1 MFYSPISFTYCQFKI
16 ILLWGPRGPQHFF
29 VRLCSS
35 LTFLC
40 GTCDVNQ
47 GARVVKALTEKWL
60 RSGQNIVSDNFFTSV
75 PLAEDMF
82 AQNMTLVGTI
92 RKNKA
97 DVPAKMTTAQGREER
112 SSTYGFCDNLT
123 LVSYVPKK
131 GKVVTLLSSMHH
143 DTRVEG
149 DDKKPHIIQ
158 HYNACKGG
166 VDVMDK
172 LATTYSCRR
181 KINRWPM
188 TLYFNTVDVSCIAA
202 LVIWI
207 LNHPREKR
215 HKQKFRRLFLASLG
229 QQLVEDHIQQ
239 RLQNPRAV
247 QRTPGRHWNVL
258 AT

>member
-1 MFYSPISFTYCQFKI
+1 
-16 ILLWGPRGPQHFF
+16 
-29 VRLCSS
+29 
-35 LTFLC
+35 
-40 GTCDVNQ
+40 
-47 GARVVKALTEKWL
+47 
-60 RSGQNIVSDNFFTSV
+60 VSDNFFTSV

-82 AQNMTLVGTI
+82 AQNMTHVGTI

-181 KINRWPM
+181 RINRWPM

-247 QRTPGRHWNVL
+247 QKDARDALERLGTDRTC
-258 AT
+258 